1 LAETTAVIFDLDG
14 TLVDTERDGHRTAF
28 NAAFEQHG
36 LPYRW
41 DETVYGRLLK
51 TTGGRRRIQQ
61 FLDEQEHPGDRA
73 SLASA
78 LHTTKTA
85 WFRDWVVT
93 ADVQARPGVET
104 FMADLDAAGVT
115 LAVCTTGTAEW
126 VYPLLE
132 TIFGLARFPTV
143 VTGDDV
149 VELKPEPD
157 AYLLTLARLGIRPEH
172 AVAVEDSDNGLV
184 AARRAGLRCVVVT
197 NGYTADQNF
206 DGALGVYQ
214 RFTEGPDGLTAGR
227 LLSATTRSSRR
238 VGSGRAEQLR

>member
-1 LAETTAVIFDLDG
+1 LAETTTVIFDLDG

-41 DETVYGRLLK
+41 DETGYGRLLK

-61 FLDEQEHPGDRA
+61 FLDECEHPGDRA

-85 WFRDWVVT
+85 RFRDWVVT
-93 ADVQARPGVET
+93 ADVQARAGVET
-104 FMADLDAAGVT
+104 FIADLDAAGVT

-132 TIFGLARFPTV
+132 RVFGLERFHTI

-157 AYLLTLARLGIRPEH
+157 AYLLALARLGIRPEH
-172 AVAVEDSDNGLV
+172 AVAVEDSDNGLI

-197 NGYTADQNF
+197 NAYTVDQNF

-214 RFTEGPDGLTAGR
+214 RFTTGPHALNASG
-227 LLSATTRSSRR
+227 LLSARTRSPRR
-238 VGSGRAEQLR
+238 VGWGRAERLR